1 MSLPTPMLQAL
12 QQANLS
18 VSLDADLSR
27 RSWWRAGGPADG
39 FATVKTLDQLSL
51 CQASASA
58 HDCPLFVVGN
68 GSNLLISDRGIRGL
82 VLRLTGELARIEPT
96 EDDLPR
102 IHVGG
107 GTRLVSLMKQALRE
121 NWTGFEQLTG
131 IPGTMGGAVRMN
143 AGTHMGEV
151 SDALE
156 RVDLVLRDGSV
167 STLAHDQLGLGYRQ
181 SALPEGS
188 IVARATLRT
197 TGGEATESASLIQ
210 DHLDYRSRTQP
221 VDVPTCG
228 STFRNPPGEKAGRL
242 IEQCGLKG
250 HRIGGAEVSSK
261 HANFLVNTGDAT
273 AVDLRRLIEH
283 IQSVVEQDTG
293 VRLQREV
300 HFAGDWSHWNT

>member
-1 MSLPTPMLQAL
+1 MLLAL

-18 VSLDADLSR
+18 VSLDANLSR

-39 FATVKTLDQLSL
+39 FVTVKTHEQLSI
-51 CQASASA
+51 CQASATA
-58 HDCPLFVVGN
+58 HHCPLFVVGN

-82 VLRLTGELARIEPT
+82 VLRLAGDLARIEAT

-107 GTRLVSLMKQALRE
+107 GARLVSLMKQAVRE

-156 RVDLVLRDGSV
+156 SVDLALPDGTFTSR
-167 STLAHDQLGLGYRQ
+167 TQDQLGLGYRQ
-181 SALPEGS
+181 SELPEGC

-197 TGGEATESASLIQ
+197 TGGDAAESALLIQ
-210 DHLDYRSRTQP
+210 NHLDYRTRTQP

-250 HRIGGAEVSSK
+250 HRIGGAEVSTK
-261 HANFLVNTGDAT
+261 HANFLVNTGAAT

-283 IQSVVEQDTG
+283 VQSVVEQDTG
-293 VRLQREV
+293 VQLQREV
-300 HFAGDWSHWNT
+300 HFAGDWSHWNA